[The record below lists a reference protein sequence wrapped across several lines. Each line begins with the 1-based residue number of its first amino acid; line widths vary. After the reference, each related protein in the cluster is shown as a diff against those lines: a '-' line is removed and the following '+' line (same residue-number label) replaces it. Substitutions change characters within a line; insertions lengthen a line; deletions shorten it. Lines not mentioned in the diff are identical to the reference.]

1 MKYKLKKIT
10 NKFQIK
16 KRLNYLVV
24 LNFILGYNLFPSL
37 LEVVKWYLSIVF
49 YSISFSKHW
58 FFNFGHDFELL
69 FLLIHNVKL
78 VLLDLLIWKFWNQ
91 LMFKPKRDMNMVKIL
106 WKVRLD
112 KPFFSWFWEIFQ
124 FFCCSCYTLAIFISF
139 VFLLCSN
146 ISWVSWF
153 LYK

>member
-1 MKYKLKKIT
+1 M
-10 NKFQIK
+10 
-16 KRLNYLVV
+16 V

-106 WKVRLD
+106 WKVRLASHFSVD
-112 KPFFSWFWEIFQ
+112 FGKIFNFFVAHGTHLQ
-124 FFCCSCYTLAIFISF
+124 FSSR
-139 VFLLCSN
+139 LCSF
-146 ISWVSWF
+146 SVQTLVGFHDF
-153 LYK
+153 LVNKSNKRSFTS